1 LRRIITLTTD
11 FGTKDGYI
19 GAVQGVILSINPQAQ
34 VMDITHQ
41 IPAQNIR
48 SAALCILNY
57 YSFFPEGTIH
67 LAVVDPGVGGPRKPI
82 LIQSERYFFMG
93 PDNGIFSLAL
103 QKEKFSKAIHLKNP
117 KYFLGK
123 ISPTF
128 HGRDIFAPVAAYL
141 SLGVKPE
148 EFGPRLSKLEKLKL
162 PAVKEYPQKLVGEII
177 HIDNFG
183 NLVTNVRRA
192 ELGDRQISRI
202 KLKTKSIQ
210 NLSETFSDVKPGE
223 GVAYVG
229 SSGYVELGINRGN
242 AAIKLKAKIADK
254 VEFFL

>member
-1 LRRIITLTTD
+1 MRRIITLTTD
-11 FGTKDGYI
+11 FGTKDGYV

-34 VMDITHQ
+34 VLDITHQ

-48 SAALCILNY
+48 SAAFCIYNY
-57 YSFFPEGTIH
+57 YSSFPEGTIH
-67 LAVVDPGVGGPRKPI
+67 LAVVDPGVGGRRKGV
-82 LIQSERYFFMG
+82 LVQSQRYYFIG

-103 QKEKFSKAIHLKNP
+103 QKEKSSKAVHLKNP

-128 HGRDIFAPVAAYL
+128 QGRDIFAPVAAYL

-148 EFGPRLSKLEKLKL
+148 EFGPRISKLEKLEL
-162 PAVKEYPQKLVGEII
+162 PVVKEYSQKLVGEII

-183 NLVTNVRRA
+183 NLVTNVTRV
-192 ELGDRQISRI
+192 ELQDRKISRI
-202 KLKTKSIQ
+202 KVNTKSIQ
-210 NLSETFSDVKPGE
+210 DLSRTFSDVKPGE
-223 GVAYVG
+223 PVAYLG
-229 SSGYVELGINRGN
+229 SSDYLEIGINQGN